1 MTTWTQWLTTTLS
14 GLATLFT
21 FGAGCLTTQGGCSM
35 NASAL
40 AGFSNPAV
48 RMTKGVFGASAE
60 IGTDFTGHGEL
71 HYDPDTGQID
81 VVVDVN
87 SQVSPVVTAEG
98 VRADHLIELRKIEAE
113 RIVATH
119 QAIGA
124 NIRSVIDGLA
134 MAVAAGG
141 DAASKFLDGAAPIL
155 KGSAM
160 ALDLGALG
168 GGTLNLGDGAP
179 PPAGRPEP

>member
-48 RMTKGVFGASAE
+48 RMTRGLFGTSAE
-60 IGTDFTGHGEL
+60 IGTDFAGHGEL
-71 HYDPDTGQID
+71 HYDPDTGKID
-81 VVVDVN
+81 VLVDVN

-98 VRADHLIELRKIEAE
+98 VRADHLVELRKIEAE

-119 QAIGA
+119 QAIGQ

-134 MAVAAGG
+134 LAVAAGG
-141 DAASKFLDGAAPIL
+141 DAASKFMDASAPIL
-155 KGSAM
+155 KGSAL
-160 ALDLGALG
+160 ALDLGSLG
-168 GGTLNLGDGAP
+168 GGAMNLGPPAPDPAP
-179 PPAGRPEP
+179 PPSP